1 MTKILLVDD
10 DLEFRDLLKEALE
23 GEGHDVVCAADGL
36 DALMRLDT
44 FTPDVILLDL
54 MMPKLNGFEMLLAR
68 KDNTPVIVISA
79 IDSEEERI
87 KGYELGADDFLSK
100 PFSVKELLVRIQAL
114 IRRINISKG
123 QDTADLTLNKH
134 IQFDETDYTVA
145 IADQQLSLTQTEF
158 RLFKY
163 LFERKGQV
171 VTKQE
176 LQRRVLKKKN
186 WGGLTVIWI
195 CISPIPGENWNRPV
209 CQEALSIRCAARDT
223 ASAFGKML

>member
-10 DLEFRDLLKEALE
+10 DLEFRDLLKETLE
-23 GEGHDVVCAADGL
+23 SEGHYVVAATDGL

-68 KDNTPVIVISA
+68 KDKTPVIVISA
-79 IDSEEERI
+79 IDNEEERI

-114 IRRINISKG
+114 IRRINICKE
-123 QDTADLTLNKH
+123 QETAELTFNKH
-134 IQFDETDYTVA
+134 IQFDETDNTVA
-145 IADQQLSLTQTEF
+145 IADQQLCLTQTEF

-163 LFERKGQV
+163 LFDRKGQV

-176 LQRRVLKKKN
+176 LQRRVLKKELGQFDRNLDMHISNTRRKLEQTQLPRSLIN
-186 WGGLTVIWI
+186 TVRGQGYSFNLW
-195 CISPIPGENWNRPV
+195 
-209 CQEALSIRCAARDT
+209 
-223 ASAFGKML
+223 

>member
-10 DLEFRDLLKEALE
+10 DLEFRDLLKETLE
-23 GEGHDVVCAADGL
+23 SEGHYVVAATDGL

-68 KDNTPVIVISA
+68 KDKTPVIVISA
-79 IDSEEERI
+79 IDNEEERI

-114 IRRINISKG
+114 IRRINICKE
-123 QDTADLTLNKH
+123 QETAELTFNKH
-134 IQFDETDYTVA
+134 IQFDETDHTVA
-145 IADQQLSLTQTEF
+145 IADQQLCLTQTEF

-163 LFERKGQV
+163 LFDRKGQV

-176 LQRRVLKKKN
+176 LQRRVLKKELGQFDRNLDMHISNTRRKLEQTQLPRSLIN
-186 WGGLTVIWI
+186 TVRGQGYSFNLW
-195 CISPIPGENWNRPV
+195 
-209 CQEALSIRCAARDT
+209 
-223 ASAFGKML
+223 

>member
-10 DLEFRDLLKEALE
+10 DLEFRDLLKETLE
-23 GEGHDVVCAADGL
+23 SEGHYVVAATDGL

-68 KDNTPVIVISA
+68 KDKTPVIVISA
-79 IDSEEERI
+79 IDNEEERI

-100 PFSVKELLVRIQAL
+100 PFSVKELLVRIQVL
-114 IRRINISKG
+114 IRRINICKE
-123 QDTADLTLNKH
+123 QETAELTFNKH
-134 IQFDETDYTVA
+134 IQFDETDNTVA
-145 IADQQLSLTQTEF
+145 IADQQLCLTQTEF

-163 LFERKGQV
+163 LFDRKGQV

-176 LQRRVLKKKN
+176 LQRRVLKKELGQFDRNLDMHISNTRRKLEQTQLPRSLIN
-186 WGGLTVIWI
+186 TVRGQGYSFNLW
-195 CISPIPGENWNRPV
+195 
-209 CQEALSIRCAARDT
+209 
-223 ASAFGKML
+223 